1 MTDVHIDAYFERI
14 GFAGSIAP
22 TLETLVQLQALHP
35 AAIPFEN
42 LNPLMDM
49 PVRLELRNLEQK
61 LLFDRRGG
69 MCIEHNL
76 LFKALL
82 ESLDFGVKAVG
93 ARVYWNRPE
102 DEERP
107 ETHMALIVDV
117 GGVNYLCDVGFGG
130 LTLTAPLRLR
140 SESEQA
146 TPHETFRLIKGEA
159 DWALEVLIGEDWRLL
174 YRFDTVEKS
183 FEDLAA
189 INDAAVKDGYFHDNL
204 IAARAEKTRRL
215 SLGNNRFSIYP
226 LEGEPEHRLI
236 ASLETLKEVLSGPFG
251 LVLPVSDRL
260 DPALQKALDK
270 GPIQTSVT

>member
-22 TLETLVQLQALHP
+22 TLETLVQLHALHP

-93 ARVYWNRPE
+93 ARVYWNHPE
-102 DEERP
+102 EQERP
-107 ETHMALIVDV
+107 QTHMALIVDV
-117 GGVNYLCDVGFGG
+117 GGVSYLCDVGFGG

-146 TPHETFRLIKGEA
+146 TPHETFRLIKDES
-159 DWALEVLIGEDWRLL
+159 DWRLEVLIGEDWRLL
-174 YRFDTVEKS
+174 YRFDTVQRSLE
-183 FEDLAA
+183 ELAA
-189 INDAAVKDGYFHDNL
+189 INDAAVNDGYFRDNL
-204 IAARAEKTRRL
+204 VVARAEKTRRL

-236 ASLETLKEVLSGPFG
+236 ASLETLKEVLAGPFG
-251 LVLPVSDRL
+251 LTLPVTDRL
-260 DPALQKALDK
+260 DPALHKALDK
-270 GPIQTSVT
+270 GPIQTSVA